1 VLTGGT
7 FSNPL
12 TGLTP
17 NTSYYFVAWSLV
29 GGTWYPGTV
38 LNFTTGTTTETSD
51 TITGTV
57 TSGSGV
63 LHVDSITASANNAN
77 GVADGT
83 YGHGWSYIFHITAP
97 TNEPNLSLKFADWS
111 NGTNILPVANNM
123 RISSAQATITTPT
136 TLTAANLY
144 SSPAIVMTGD
154 LDSNTAGR
162 QVDVLVETQIPL
174 NTVNG
179 SYSTS
184 YGINTN

>member
-1 VLTGGT
+1 
-7 FSNPL
+7 
-12 TGLTP
+12 
-17 NTSYYFVAWSLV
+17 
-29 GGTWYPGTV
+29 
-38 LNFTTGTTTETSD
+38 
-51 TITGTV
+51 
-57 TSGSGV
+57 
-63 LHVDSITASANNAN
+63 
-77 GVADGT
+77 
-83 YGHGWSYIFHITAP
+83 
-97 TNEPNLSLKFADWS
+97 
-111 NGTNILPVANNM
+111 M

-144 SSPAIVMTGD
+144 SSPALVMTGD